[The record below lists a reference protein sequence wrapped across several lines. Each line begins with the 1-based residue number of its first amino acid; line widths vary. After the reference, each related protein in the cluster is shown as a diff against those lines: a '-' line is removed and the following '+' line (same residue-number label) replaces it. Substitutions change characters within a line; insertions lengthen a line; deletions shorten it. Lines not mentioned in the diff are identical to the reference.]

1 MPDRGVA
8 ASGEGP
14 PSPPP
19 LGSPGI
25 RARAL
30 RARARR
36 ALGFVLIAGGL
47 AALTWTVLVWQ
58 WRDPFTSLYTTLEQR
73 RLAERYEALA
83 AGGRPT
89 AADSR
94 ALAAAAERYHRQSR
108 SGDPIGRLTIG
119 RLGLDM
125 VLVNGTDQRT
135 LKKGPG
141 RDLRSFMPG
150 EGRLVYVA
158 GHRTTYLAPFA
169 RIERLRPGDLI
180 DLEVPYGVFSYQV
193 IGHRVVERTDLSV
206 LESPR
211 RDVLRLQACHPR
223 FFASHRYVVFAR
235 AVGVE
240 TATGSLDLQ
249 AGRALGRAEGF

>member
-1 MPDRGVA
+1 
-8 ASGEGP
+8 
-14 PSPPP
+14 
-19 LGSPGI
+19 
-25 RARAL
+25 
-30 RARARR
+30 
-36 ALGFVLIAGGL
+36 VLIAGGL
-47 AALTWTVLVWQ
+47 AALTWTLLVWQ
-58 WRDPFTSLYTTLEQR
+58 WRDPFTSLYTAFEQR
-73 RLAERYEALA
+73 RLAERYDALA
-83 AGGRPT
+83 ASGWPT

-94 ALAAAAERYHRQSR
+94 ALAAAAARYRKESR
-108 SGDPIGRLTIG
+108 VGDPIGRLTIG

-125 VLVNGTDQRT
+125 VVVNGTDPGT

-150 EGRLVYVA
+150 EGKLVYIA

-169 RIERLRPGDLI
+169 HIERLRPGDRI
-180 DLEVPYGVFSYQV
+180 ELEVPYGTFFYEVSR
-193 IGHRVVERTDLSV
+193 HRVVDKTDLSV

-211 RDVLRLQACHPR
+211 REVLRLQACHPR

-249 AGRALGRAEGF
+249 AGRRELSRARSA